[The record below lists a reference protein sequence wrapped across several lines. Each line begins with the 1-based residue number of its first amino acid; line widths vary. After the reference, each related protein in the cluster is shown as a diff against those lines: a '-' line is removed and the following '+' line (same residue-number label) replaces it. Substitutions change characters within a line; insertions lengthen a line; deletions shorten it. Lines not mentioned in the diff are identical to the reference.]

1 MARGMIA
8 ATPAWIVAAAMLAA
22 LGPAWQ
28 AGRIQIAATL
38 REE

>member
-1 MARGMIA
+1 MIA
-8 ATPAWIVAAAMLAA
+8 TTPAWIIAASMLAA

-28 AGRIQIAATL
+28 AGRVEIAGTL